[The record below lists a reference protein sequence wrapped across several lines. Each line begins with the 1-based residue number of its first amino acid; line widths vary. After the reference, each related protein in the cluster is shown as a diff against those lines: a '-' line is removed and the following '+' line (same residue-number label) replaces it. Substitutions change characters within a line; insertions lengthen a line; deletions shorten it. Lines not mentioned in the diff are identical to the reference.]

1 MKATLIPL
9 LKTRR
14 FLPFFLTQF
23 LGAFNDNVFRQA
35 LILVIATGAVTSL
48 EINTQNNIAL
58 ALFILPYFLF
68 SALAGQVA
76 DKYDKARL
84 LRHIKF
90 AEVCIMVL
98 AAVGLFF
105 NAVWFLMAVLF
116 LMGLQSTFF
125 GPIKYSIMPQNLT
138 GDELVAGNALVQ
150 SGTFLAIL
158 FGSIGGV
165 VLKMDWAAAWL
176 ASVAVLTLAVLGWLA
191 ARFIPHSPPADHNL
205 RIRWNIARETW
216 RILQHARE
224 VRAVWYA
231 VLAISWFWFLGA
243 AYTTQLKV
251 YSDDY
256 LHATD
261 GLYALLLATF
271 SIGIGL
277 GSVLCEKA
285 SGRHVEL
292 GLVPMGTLGLSLCS
306 LDLFFSHQGLPV
318 GATSF
323 GIAAFLGESAGLR
336 VLADLLLIGVFGGFY
351 IVPLF
356 AFVQH
361 RSDRRYLS
369 RIIAANNILNSL
381 LMVLSAVAG
390 IVVIGILDYSIPA
403 FFAMLA
409 GANLLV
415 AGTIFTLVPTF
426 LLRLRIR
433 LHAARAG
440 RLEKSSLEAVPRTEP
455 ALLICHRS
463 TPDDVLLLLS
473 ALARPV
479 RLILPGA
486 VVESRA
492 LLRALARSRWV
503 RIANDADEARAWMD
517 PALTA
522 GELVCLDPRD
532 WPGLADTIQPASA
545 AVPVLEVQ
553 LREQP
558 RGLRKHRVLDVD
570 DLSRDFSTV
579 AAVSNKEK

>member
-14 FLPFFLTQF
+14 FLPFFFTQF

-35 LILVIATGAVTSL
+35 LILVIATGAVTTL
-48 EINTQNNIAL
+48 DINTQNNIAL
-58 ALFILPYFLF
+58 AMFILPFFLF

-84 LRHIKF
+84 LRYIKF
-90 AEVCIMVL
+90 AEICIMVL

-105 NAVWFLMAVLF
+105 NAVWFLMGVLF
-116 LMGLQSTFF
+116 CMGLQSTFF

-138 GDELVAGNALVQ
+138 GEELVAGNALVQ

-158 FGSIGGV
+158 LGSIAGV
-165 VLKMDWAAAWL
+165 VLKMDWAAAWV
-176 ASVAVLTLAVLGWLA
+176 ASAAVLTLAGLGWLA
-191 ARFIPHSPPADHNL
+191 AWFIPPSPPADQGL
-205 RIRWNIARETW
+205 RIRWNIVRETW
-216 RILQHARE
+216 RIVQYARE
-224 VRAVWYA
+224 VRPVWYS

-251 YSDDY
+251 YNDDY
-256 LHATD
+256 LHGTD

-277 GSVLCEKA
+277 GSVLCEKI

-292 GLVPMGTLGLSLCS
+292 GLVPIGTLGLSLFS

-318 GATSF
+318 DQSPF
-323 GIAAFLGESAGLR
+323 GIAAFLSESAGLR
-336 VLADLLLIGVFGGFY
+336 VIADLLLIGAFGGLY

-361 RSDRRYLS
+361 RSDRRHLS

-381 LMVLSAVAG
+381 LMVFSAVAG
-390 IVVIGILDYSIPA
+390 IVIIGLLDHSIPA

-409 GANLLV
+409 GANLVV
-415 AGTIFTLVPTF
+415 AGLIYTRVPDF

-433 LHAARAG
+433 VRAARAC
-440 RLEKSSLEAVPRTEP
+440 RLEKTGLDRIPHTGP
-455 ALLICHRS
+455 ALLLCGRR
-463 TPDDVLLLLS
+463 TADDGLLLLS

-486 VVESRA
+486 VVQSRG

-503 RIANDADEARAWMD
+503 RIADDAGQARAWMEQ
-517 PALTA
+517 ALNN
-522 GELVCLDPRD
+522 GELVCLDPDD
-532 WPGLADTIQPASA
+532 WPGLAEIPPSEVA
-545 AVPVLEVQ
+545 VLEV
-553 LREQP
+553 RFRDRP
-558 RGLRKHRVLDVD
+558 GGFRSRVELEITEAPSGPV
-570 DLSRDFSTV
+570 LSNNS
-579 AAVSNKEK
+579 E

>member
-35 LILVIATGAVTSL
+35 LILVIATGVVTSL

-98 AAVGLFF
+98 AAVGLFL
-105 NAVWFLMAVLF
+105 NAVWFLMGVLF

-176 ASVAVLTLAVLGWLA
+176 ASAAVLTLAVLGWLA
-191 ARFIPHSPPADHNL
+191 ARFIPRSPPADEGL

-306 LDLFFSHQGLPV
+306 LDLFFSHQGLPM

-323 GIAAFLGESAGLR
+323 GIAAFLGEGAGLR

-361 RSDRRYLS
+361 RSDRRHLS

-433 LHAARAG
+433 LHAARAA
-440 RLEKSSLEAVPRTEP
+440 RLEKFGLDAVPRTEP
-455 ALLICHRS
+455 ALLICHRN

-517 PALTA
+517 PALTG

-545 AVPVLEVQ
+545 AVPVLDVQ

-558 RGLRKHRVLDVD
+558 RGLRRHRVLDVD
-570 DLSRDFSTV
+570 DLSRDSSTV
-579 AAVSNKEK
+579 AAVSNK

>member
-1 MKATLIPL
+1 MKPTLVPL

-35 LILVIATGAVTSL
+35 LILVIATGAVTTL
-48 EINTQNNIAL
+48 DINTQNNIAL
-58 ALFILPYFLF
+58 AMFILPFFLF

-84 LRHIKF
+84 LRYIKF
-90 AEVCIMVL
+90 AEICIMSL

-105 NAVWFLMAVLF
+105 NAVWFLMGVLF
-116 LMGLQSTFF
+116 CMGLQSTFF
-125 GPIKYSIMPQNLT
+125 GPIKYSILPQNLT
-138 GDELVAGNALVQ
+138 DEELVAGNALVQ

-158 FGSIGGV
+158 LGSIAGV
-165 VLKMDWAAAWL
+165 VLKMDWAAAWV
-176 ASVAVLTLAVLGWLA
+176 ASAAVLTLAGLGWLA
-191 ARFIPHSPPADHNL
+191 AWFIPHSPPADQGL
-205 RIRWNIARETW
+205 RIRWNLFRETW
-216 RILQHARE
+216 RIVQYA
-224 VRAVWYA
+224 RAVRPVWYS

-251 YSDDY
+251 YNDNY
-256 LHATD
+256 LHGTD

-292 GLVPMGTLGLSLCS
+292 GLVPIGTLGLSLFS

-318 GATSF
+318 AQSPF
-323 GIAAFLGESAGLR
+323 GIAAFLAESAGVR
-336 VLADLLLIGVFGGFY
+336 VIADLLLIGAFGGLY

-361 RSDRRYLS
+361 RSDRRHLS

-381 LMVLSAVAG
+381 LMVGSAVAG
-390 IVVIGILDYSIPA
+390 IVIIGLLDYSIPA

-409 GANLLV
+409 GANLVV
-415 AGTIFTLVPTF
+415 AGLIFTRLPDF

-433 LHAARAG
+433 VRAARAC
-440 RLEKSSLEAVPRTEP
+440 RLEKTGLDRIPHAGATLLVCPRRT
-455 ALLICHRS
+455 A
-463 TPDDVLLLLS
+463 DDVLLLLS

-479 RLILPGA
+479 RLILPEA
-486 VVESRA
+486 VVRSRI

-503 RIANDADEARAWMD
+503 RIADDAETARAWMEQG
-517 PALTA
+517 LHN
-522 GELVCLDPRD
+522 GELVGMDPDD
-532 WPGLADTIQPASA
+532 WAGLSETLPSE
-545 AVPVLEVQ
+545 VPVLEIR
-553 LREQP
+553 LREQRGGFRP
-558 RGLRKHRVLDVD
+558 RVQLDVRSPSSD
-570 DLSRDFSTV
+570 PTV
-579 AAVSNKEK
+579 FDNAK